1 MYTGVTGAGMPTHM
15 SPSPSQLNLS
25 PEQMLVYQRSQEQLF
40 HHNYTLQL
48 QHQQQY
54 PHLYPSTHTPYP
66 HQNYDPHQPTSYSAT
81 LKMPTLPS
89 SLLEVMQAHN
99 HHSDTGAPYTGGLG
113 TLGQSRSEAPPDT
126 PPATSPSSDVTPPS
140 SKSEHDEVE
149 EKEEVGNYNSSDNNK
164 NSDRQYVQAT
174 ISSAVTIDDDESPR
188 GPGTISHSLETE
200 RSNGGSGSGSD
211 DSGGSGVGV
220 GTVTPPMNTA
230 TKPVYTT
237 GSATNR
243 THTKAAATVKTN
255 KRKRAI

>member
-25 PEQMLVYQRSQEQLF
+25 PEQMLVYQRSQEQLY

-66 HQNYDPHQPTSYSAT
+66 HQNYDPHQPTPYSTA

-99 HHSDTGAPYTGGLG
+99 HHSDTGTPHTGLG
-113 TLGQSRSEAPPDT
+113 TLGQSRSEGASPDT

-140 SKSEHDEVE
+140 SSKSEHGEVE
-149 EKEEVGNYNSSDNNK
+149 DKEERDHDNNNISNKISDNK
-164 NSDRQYVQAT
+164 QYTQAT

-188 GPGTISHSLETE
+188 GPDTTLPSPSHETE
-200 RSNGGSGSGSD
+200 RSDN
-211 DSGGSGVGV
+211 SGGSGVG
-220 GTVTPPMNTA
+220 GTITPPTIA
-230 TKPVYTT
+230 TTT
-237 GSATNR
+237 IPIHTPGSATNR